1 MAFAEDL
8 TVFFDQQGGFA
19 VQASFTPAGGGTQVS
34 ASVIFD
40 SPTEDILGGDGLS
53 DEYSITYPSTS
64 LPGIKGNATGT
75 VDGVSYKVREV
86 KLLDDGKLKRAM
98 LSKV

>member
-8 TVFFDQQGGFA
+8 SAFFDTVGGFA
-19 VQASFTPAGGGTQVS
+19 VTAAFTPSGGGAQVS

-53 DEYSITYPSTS
+53 NEYSITYPADS
-64 LPGIKGNATGT
+64 LPGIKSNATGT